1 VNELSEITLDLSH
14 VEGGLSLI
22 INERTSNTLFEL
34 ADAQENG
41 EARYQLKEGNFY
53 DYELSNT
60 EYHLEDP
67 FDNIIQP
74 HRRISH
80 IGRISPN
87 IYVGTLEIPLL
98 KKGSSEAITKIR
110 LEIQS
115 VKSGYRDDY
124 RDMLELI
131 TEKCTDLLLQANSPV
146 SQHFEIDYTINS
158 QSLYQKFA
166 FIKSVIGTDEFAEA
180 IHRIV
185 TAPVTKWTETTE
197 EKDIRNTR
205 RFSNS
210 NRKEILKGGKR
221 TKLPE
226 SHHLR
231 SYGIDT
237 LPERI
242 TSIRKTDSVDTPENR
257 FIKHALENFLKLC
270 TDINNKAKEFGHKKM
285 ENESE
290 LLIREL
296 EGQLHH
302 TVFKDISRPTTLK
315 LNSPVL
321 QRKEGYREVLRVWLM
336 FDLAAKLIW
345 KGGDDIY
352 SGGKKDIATLYEYWL
367 FFKLLD
373 LFQSIFE
380 IEPKDISDLIKET
393 PDGLNLQ
400 IKQGKFTALRGVY
413 DSGNRKLN
421 IRFNYNRSFNGKKTY
436 PESGSWTTT
445 LRPDYTLSFW
455 PFGISE
461 LEAEKQ
467 ELIVHVHFDAKYKI
481 ANLSDFLSQNGN
493 SNSQDFGEIKPFDLE
508 EVKWGLIS
516 ETLVKNNLAVWNSK
530 KQLKLKSLFWEEMQE
545 FGIFRNELFDD
556 LVTNIQQSVFNEEKV
571 ENRKGVYKNADLLK
585 MHAYKDA
592 IRRTGGAYVL
602 YPGDKSINQKG
613 FHEIIPG
620 LGAFPVKPSKTDSG
634 IGELKAFILEIIEH
648 FINRAS
654 QREKIAFRTFE
665 IYENPPKSDNAINE
679 PLPEPYNTN
688 RALIPDDTFVLVGYY
703 NSREQYDWIQA
714 TGLYNFRMGSGAGS
728 LILDKETVSSKYL
741 LLHTS
746 GDTDSG
752 NLWRIVSRGPKVFSK
767 DDLIRK
773 DYPSPSQ
780 ENYLVIEIK
789 PVTDTEFENVS
800 WDFKKLSNY
809 SSGRASAFPF
819 TTSLTELMKNKIR
832 KTATTNI
839 QLPINTK

>member
-1 VNELSEITLDLSH
+1 MKKVANIEINLDS
-14 VEGGLSLI
+14 VQDGLRLWI
-22 INERTSNTLFEL
+22 DARRPDTLF
-34 ADAQENG
+34 DAEENASDHN
-41 EARYQLKEGNFY
+41 EARYQLVEGCLY
-53 DYELSNT
+53 DFQIS
-60 EYHLEDP
+60 DP
-67 FDNIIQP
+67 QYVLGDVGENIVQP
-74 HRRISH
+74 HKRTPNLGTIA
-80 IGRISPN
+80 PN
-87 IYVGTLEIPLL
+87 IFVGTLSIPLL
-98 KKGSSEAITKIR
+98 EKETLQECTKID
-110 LEIQS
+110 LEVQS

-131 TEKCTDLLLQANSPV
+131 TEKCTDLLLRANSPV
-146 SQHFEIDYTINS
+146 SQHFEIDYTRDG

-166 FIKSVIGTDEFAEA
+166 FIKSVIGTEEFSEA
-180 IHRIV
+180 VHRIV

-197 EKDIRNTR
+197 EKDIRNAR
-205 RFSNS
+205 RFSNA
-210 NRKEILKGGKR
+210 NIKEILKGGRR

-226 SHHLR
+226 THYLR

-242 TSIRKTDSVDTPENR
+242 STIRKSDSVDTPENR
-257 FIKHALENFLKLC
+257 FIKHALENFLKFC

-285 ENESE
+285 ETESG
-290 LLIREL
+290 LMIREL
-296 EGQLHH
+296 ESRLHH

-373 LFQSIFE
+373 LFQSIFD
-380 IEPKDISDLIKET
+380 IDPKENSDLIEDT

-400 IKQGKFTALRGVY
+400 IKQGKFTALCGVY

-421 IRFNYNRSFNGKKTY
+421 VRFNYNRSFSGKQTY

-455 PFGISE
+455 PHGISE
-461 LEAEKQ
+461 TEAEKQ

-481 ANLSDFLSQNGN
+481 ANLADFLEQNN
-493 SNSQDFGEIKPFDLE
+493 ENDL
-508 EVKWGLIS
+508 
-516 ETLVKNNLAVWNSK
+516 
-530 KQLKLKSLFWEEMQE
+530 
-545 FGIFRNELFDD
+545 D
-556 LVTNIQQSVFNEEKV
+556 EEKA
-571 ENRKGVYKNADLLK
+571 ENRKGIYKNADLLK

-602 YPGDKSINQKG
+602 YPGDKAINQKG

-620 LGAFPVKPSKTDSG
+620 LGAFPVKPSRTDSG

-654 QREKIAFRTFE
+654 QREKIAYRTFDV
-665 IYENPPKSDNAINE
+665 YKNPPKSDNVVKE
-679 PLPEPYNTN
+679 PLPEPYDNN
-688 RALIPDDTFVLVGYY
+688 RDLIPDDTFVLVGFYKSEAHL
-703 NSREQYDWIQA
+703 NWIKEKK
-714 TGLYNFRMGSGAGS
+714 LYNFRMDNARGALVLTKES
-728 LILDKETVSSKYL
+728 LSSKYL
-741 LLHTS
+741 LLHTW
-746 GDTDSG
+746 GDTSSG
-752 NLWRIVSRGPKVFSK
+752 ELWKIIGEGFSVISQETLK
-767 DDLIRK
+767 KLN
-773 DYPSPSQ
+773 YPSPSQ
-780 ENYLVIEIK
+780 RNYMIVKIEK
-789 PVTDTEFENVS
+789 VTDPEFKDVT
-800 WDFKKLSNY
+800 WDFKNLSNY
-809 SSGRASAFPF
+809 STRIASAFPF

-832 KTATTNI
+832 
-839 QLPINTK
+839 

>member
-1 VNELSEITLDLSH
+1 VKDLSEITLDLSH
-14 VEGGLSLI
+14 IESGLSLI
-22 INERTSNTLFEL
+22 INERISNTLFEIE
-34 ADAQENG
+34 DAEENG
-41 EARYQLKEGNFY
+41 EARYQLKEGCFY
-53 DYELSNT
+53 DYELSNH
-60 EYHLEDP
+60 EYLLADP

-74 HRRISH
+74 HKRISH

-87 IYVGTLEIPLL
+87 IYVGTLEIPVY
-98 KKGSSEAITKIR
+98 KKGKNESAGKVA
-110 LEIQS
+110 LEVQS
-115 VKSGYRDDY
+115 IKSGYRDDY

-131 TEKCTDLLLQANSPV
+131 TEKCTDLLLHANSPV
-146 SQHFEIDYTINS
+146 SQHFEIDYTKDS
-158 QSLYQKFA
+158 QTLYQKFA

-185 TAPVTKWTETTE
+185 TTPVTKWTETTE
-197 EKDIRNTR
+197 EKDIRNAR
-205 RFSNS
+205 RFSNA
-210 NRKEILKGGKR
+210 NIKEILKGGR
-221 TKLPE
+221 RNKLPDT
-226 SHHLR
+226 HYLK
-231 SYGIDT
+231 SYGINT

-242 TSIRKTDSVDTPENR
+242 TTIRKTDSVDTPENR
-257 FIKHALENFLKLC
+257 FIKHALENFLKFY

-302 TVFKDISRPTTLK
+302 TVFKDIPRPTTLK

-380 IEPKDISDLIKET
+380 IEPKDILDLIKET

-421 IRFNYNRSFNGKKTY
+421 IRFNYNRSFSGRKNY
-436 PESGSWTTT
+436 PDSGSWTTT

-461 LEAEKQ
+461 TEAEKQ

-481 ANLSDFLSQNGN
+481 ANLTDFLEQNTEN
-493 SNSQDFGEIKPFDLE
+493 DLD
-508 EVKWGLIS
+508 K
-516 ETLVKNNLAVWNSK
+516 
-530 KQLKLKSLFWEEMQE
+530 
-545 FGIFRNELFDD
+545 
-556 LVTNIQQSVFNEEKV
+556 EKA
-571 ENRKGVYKNADLLK
+571 ENRKGIYKNADLLK

-654 QREKIAFRTFE
+654 QREKIAFRTFD
-665 IYENPPKSDNAINE
+665 IYKNPPETDNAVKE

-688 RALIPDDTFVLVGYY
+688 RDLIPDDTFVLVGYY
-703 NSREQYDWIQA
+703 NSVEQYDWIQR
-714 TGLYNFRMGSGAGS
+714 TGLYNFRMGSGSGS
-728 LILDKETVSSKYL
+728 LVLDKETVSSKYL

-752 NLWRIVSRGPKVFSK
+752 NLWKIVSRGPKVFSK

-773 DYPSPSQ
+773 GYPAPSQ
-780 ENYLVIEIK
+780 DNYLVNQIE

-800 WDFKKLSNY
+800 WDFRKLSNY
-809 SSGRASAFPF
+809 STGRASAFPF
-819 TTSLTELMKNKIR
+819 TSSLTELMKNKIR
-832 KTATTNI
+832 
-839 QLPINTK
+839 

>member
-1 VNELSEITLDLSH
+1 VKALSEISLDLGHLES
-14 VEGGLSLI
+14 ELSLI
-22 INERTSNTLFEL
+22 INERTVNTLFETE
-34 ADAQENG
+34 DAEENG
-41 EARYQLKEGNFY
+41 EARYQLREGCFY
-53 DYELSNT
+53 DYELSNS
-60 EYHLEDP
+60 EYFLGDP
-67 FDNIIQP
+67 FDNIVQP
-74 HRRISH
+74 HKRISH
-80 IGRISPN
+80 IGRIAPN
-87 IYVGTLEIPLL
+87 IYVGTLEIPIFR
-98 KKGSSEAITKIR
+98 KGALQPVAKIH
-110 LEIQS
+110 LEVQS
-115 VKSGYRDDY
+115 LKSGYRDDY

-131 TEKCTDLLLQANSPV
+131 TEKSTDLLLQANSPV
-146 SQHFEIDYTINS
+146 SQHFEVDFTKNP
-158 QSLYQKFA
+158 QTLYQKFA

-197 EKDIRNTR
+197 EKDIRNAR

-210 NRKEILKGGKR
+210 NIIEILKGSKR
-221 TKLPE
+221 TKLPQ
-226 SHHLR
+226 SHYLR

-257 FIKHALENFLKLC
+257 FIKHALENFLKFC
-270 TDINNKAKEFGHKKM
+270 TDINNKAKDFSHKKM

-302 TVFKDISRPTTLK
+302 TVFKDISRPTTLM

-352 SGGKKDIATLYEYWL
+352 SVGKKDIATLYEYWL

-380 IEPKDISDLIKET
+380 IAPKDISDLIKET
-393 PDGLNLQ
+393 SDGLNLQ
-400 IKQGKFTALRGVY
+400 IKQGKFTALHGVY

-421 IRFNYNRSFNGKKTY
+421 IRFNYNRSFSGKKTY
-436 PESGSWTTT
+436 PNSGSWTTT

-455 PFGISE
+455 PYVISE
-461 LEAEKQ
+461 TEAEKQ
-467 ELIVHVHFDAKYKI
+467 ELIVHIHFDAKYKI
-481 ANLSDFLSQNGN
+481 ANLTDFLEQNTEN
-493 SNSQDFGEIKPFDLE
+493 DL
-508 EVKWGLIS
+508 
-516 ETLVKNNLAVWNSK
+516 
-530 KQLKLKSLFWEEMQE
+530 
-545 FGIFRNELFDD
+545 D
-556 LVTNIQQSVFNEEKV
+556 EEKA
-571 ENRKGVYKNADLLK
+571 ENRKGIYKNADLLK

-620 LGAFPVKPSKTDSG
+620 LGAFPVKPSKTDNG

-654 QREKIAFRTFE
+654 QREKIAYRTFD
-665 IYENPPKSDNAINE
+665 IYKNPPESDNVVKEA
-679 PLPEPYNTN
+679 LPEPYNAN
-688 RALIPDDTFVLVGYY
+688 RSLIPDDTFVLVGYY
-703 NSREQYDWIQA
+703 NSWEQYNWIQR
-714 TGLYNFRMGSGAGS
+714 TGLYNFRMGSGTGS
-728 LILDKETVSSKYL
+728 LILDNETVSSKYL

-746 GDTDSG
+746 GDTESG
-752 NLWRIVSRGPKVFSK
+752 DLWKIVSRGPKVYSK
-767 DDLIRK
+767 EDMERK
-773 DYPSPSQ
+773 GYPKPKKEMQ
-780 ENYLVIEIK
+780 DNYLVIQIE
-789 PVTDTEFENVS
+789 PLTDNEFKNVS
-800 WDFKKLSNY
+800 WNFKNLENY
-809 SSGRASAFPF
+809 STGRVSAFPF
-819 TTSLTELMKNKIR
+819 TTSLSELMKNKI
-832 KTATTNI
+832 K
-839 QLPINTK
+839 

>member
-1 VNELSEITLDLSH
+1 MKSKPNIEINLDAVKEGLRLWIDARRQDSLFDAETDAGEHNEARFQL
-14 VEGGLSLI
+14 VEGCL
-22 INERTSNTLFEL
+22 
-34 ADAQENG
+34 
-41 EARYQLKEGNFY
+41 Y
-53 DYELSNT
+53 DYQISDSDFILGDVGE
-60 EYHLEDP
+60 
-67 FDNIIQP
+67 NIIQQ
-74 HRRISH
+74 HKRTTNLGTIA
-80 IGRISPN
+80 PN
-87 IYVGTLEIPLL
+87 IFVGTLSLPFLE
-98 KKGSSEAITKIR
+98 KETSQECCKIE
-110 LEIQS
+110 LEVRSI
-115 VKSGYRDDY
+115 KSGYRDDY

-146 SQHFEIDYTINS
+146 LQHFEIDYTKDS
-158 QSLYQKFA
+158 QNLYQRFA
-166 FIKSVIGTDEFAEA
+166 FINSVIGTDEFAES

-185 TAPVTKWTETTE
+185 TAPVTKWTETIE

-205 RFSNS
+205 RFSNT
-210 NRKEILKGGKR
+210 NIKEILKGGKR
-221 TKLPE
+221 TSLPE
-226 SHHLR
+226 MHYLR
-231 SYGIDT
+231 GCGIDT

-242 TSIRKTDSVDTPENR
+242 TTIRKTDSVDTPENR
-257 FIKHALENFLKLC
+257 FIKHALENFLKFC
-270 TDINNKAKEFGHKKM
+270 TDINNKAKEFGHKKL
-285 ENESE
+285 ENESD
-290 LLIREL
+290 LMIREL
-296 EGQLHH
+296 ESQLHH
-302 TVFKDISRPTTLK
+302 TIFKDISRPTSIR

-345 KGGDDIY
+345 TGGDDIY

-380 IEPKDISDLIKET
+380 IELKDISDLIKET

-400 IKQGKFTALRGVY
+400 IKQGNFTALRGVY
-413 DSGNRKLN
+413 DSGSRKLN
-421 IRFNYNRSFNGKKTY
+421 IRFNYNRSFSGKKPY
-436 PESGSWTTT
+436 PDSGSWTTT

-455 PFGISE
+455 PYGISE
-461 LEAEKQ
+461 TEAEKQ

-481 ANLSDFLSQNGN
+481 ANLNDFLEKNT
-493 SNSQDFGEIKPFDLE
+493 ETDL
-508 EVKWGLIS
+508 
-516 ETLVKNNLAVWNSK
+516 
-530 KQLKLKSLFWEEMQE
+530 
-545 FGIFRNELFDD
+545 D
-556 LVTNIQQSVFNEEKV
+556 EEKA
-571 ENRKGVYKNADLLK
+571 ENRKGIYKNADLLK

-654 QREKIAFRTFE
+654 QREKIAYRTFD
-665 IYENPPKSDNAINE
+665 IYKNTPESDNIVKE
-679 PLPEPYNTN
+679 LLPEPYNNN
-688 RALIPDDTFVLVGYY
+688 RGLIPDDTFVLVGYY
-703 NSREQYDWIQA
+703 NSQEQYDWIQR
-714 TGLYNFRMGSGAGS
+714 TGLYNFRMGSGTGS

-741 LLHTS
+741 LLHTM

-752 NLWRIVSRGPKVFSK
+752 NLWKIVSRGPIVYSK
-767 DDLIRK
+767 GDLIRK
-773 DYPSPSQ
+773 GYSNPSQ
-780 ENYLVIEIK
+780 DNYLVIQIE

-809 SSGRASAFPF
+809 STGRASAFPF

-832 KTATTNI
+832 
-839 QLPINTK
+839 